1 MESTSEEEEA
11 CLRNHGLWVPADLVV
26 ATVVSAYKE
35 AGAHLPQ
42 QLGVSTARRS
52 HFNPSPETASSKVM
66 FAGGKG
72 TWSMA
77 HGNAKAHPLA

>member
-1 MESTSEEEEA
+1 MESPSEEEEA

-26 ATVVSAYKE
+26 DTVVSAYKE

-42 QLGVSTARRS
+42 QLGVSTAMGP
-52 HFNPSPETASSKVM
+52 HFHPSLETASSKVM

-77 HGNAKAHPLA
+77 YGNAKAHPLA